1 MKKTI
6 LAAGVAALVFTA
18 CGGGDDDSDDLTNIL
33 MASAEAE
40 GITADRDCVEK
51 VSADLSDEDAGKLIE
66 SNGDLETADLTPEGF
81 STATGLL
88 NCIDT
93 SEVVDQAIADLR
105 DQGLDFDEQCVR
117 DAFEGV
123 DFSEFT
129 SDGGIPEDLTGSL
142 LSCVDIGG

>member
-18 CGGGDDDSDDLTNIL
+18 CGGGDDSDDLTDIL

-40 GITADRDCVEK
+40 GIEADRGCVEK
-51 VSADLSDEDAGKLIE
+51 VAADLSDEDATKLLE
-66 SNGDLETADLTPEGF
+66 SNGDLDSADLTPEGF

-88 NCIDT
+88 NCVDT
-93 SEVVDQAIADLR
+93 SAVVDQAIADLR

-117 DAFEGV
+117 DAFDGV

-142 LSCVDIGG
+142 LDCVDLGG